1 MTTYEVTV
9 RRDGKFWYVEIPALD
24 GATQARNLSEI
35 DEMARDYIAEVAEVP
50 ADSFD
55 LHVQIELPDAVQY
68 WLATAEALRNTEAA
82 ARAAAAEAS
91 RTAARKLQDSG
102 LTLREIGSVL
112 DVSHQRA
119 QQLVTA
125 EPSELPFLRD
135 VVRPD
140 SETPWQAFE
149 SKSFIDWAGAFAP
162 LLPHEDRPTKSDFAT
177 AAGR

>member
-55 LHVQIELPDAVQY
+55 LHVQIELPEAVQY
-68 WLATAEALRNTEAA
+68 WLGTADALRETEAA

-91 RTAARKLQDSG
+91 RAAARKLQDSG
-102 LTLREIGSVL
+102 LTLREIGMVL

-119 QQLVTA
+119 QQLVSAPPA
-125 EPSELPFLRD
+125 ELAFLRHGRD
-135 VVRPD
+135 LVGSGFIAEAKGP
-140 SETPWQAFE
+140 
-149 SKSFIDWAGAFAP
+149 IDWIRAFAP
-162 LLPHEDRPTKSDFAT
+162 LLPHEQDHRRTDFAL
-177 AAGR
+177 ASGR